1 MQLLVQDLE
10 NQAPEQGD
18 LQQDQHQEEM
28 DLQLSLS
35 VPLPSFSTPDV
46 SGQKGNSSGESVQ
59 QQVQVEQVQEE
70 VQQENE
76 QVVVLAIPAIQQLQN
91 VQDGQI
97 PVAQQNAQHMPF
109 PVQGVQNMGP
119 NQENEHV
126 GGQFL
131 HPIQLNQEGGP
142 EAQFNIDL
150 NVNMFR
156 AESGHSN
163 DADPGWAARLNEAYN
178 KPVSSP
184 DLQQLWAR
192 FFSMEGSPEQ
202 RKIKMSTPLVET
214 RARRSPRIRSRNAG
228 FKHTSCNSRNCLACA
243 AVPPTLTTKA
253 MVAIG
258 EDFCKISKEKLSE
271 ATLRTKPP
279 TANLIGDKRGASS
292 KRQKGNESI
301 KEVEEGECSATGR
314 RTEN

>member
-1 MQLLVQDLE
+1 M
-10 NQAPEQGD
+10 
-18 LQQDQHQEEM
+18 
-28 DLQLSLS
+28 S
-35 VPLPSFSTPDV
+35 VDKRGIVLGKV
-46 SGQKGNSSGESVQ
+46 CSSKSK
-59 QQVQVEQVQEE
+59 
-70 VQQENE
+70 
-76 QVVVLAIPAIQQLQN
+76 
-91 VQDGQI
+91 
-97 PVAQQNAQHMPF
+97 
-109 PVQGVQNMGP
+109 
-119 NQENEHV
+119 
-126 GGQFL
+126 
-131 HPIQLNQEGGP
+131 
-142 EAQFNIDL
+142 
-150 NVNMFR
+150 
-156 AESGHSN
+156 
-163 DADPGWAARLNEAYN
+163 WN
-178 KPVSSP
+178 KCKKEKSSKKM
-184 DLQQLWAR
+184 
-192 FFSMEGSPEQ
+192 S

-243 AVPPTLTTKA
+243 AVPPTTTKA